1 MATLRQIA
9 KDPRK
14 ALADLEKELGVRPGD
29 LVREMDHFAQET
41 GDWTEHIPYGLAA
54 EYYDSPKAQAQFQS
68 HVDGCGYCQRLLET
82 VHPSDVQAEDF
93 AKAAVRAQ
101 PNRKHALGSSWITK
115 SWITKF
121 AVASVLVLAIA
132 AIAAPRFV
140 RKREVIAQVLN
151 ERPTLAQELRTQPTT
166 LVRLE
171 KSDNPVERYEA
182 ARVYFAADKPE
193 LAWQQIGQGLQ
204 LAGLT
209 PGTAQRIT
217 SAANVPS
224 EESAATLAGAAQ
236 RLHALQTKL
245 DAARQGRKDPSIYLE
260 RAEVEAK
267 LGLNADALK
276 SIQQYLEATN
286 VDPKILAD
294 FSKTALAKSPK
305 LLAGTTEPTQ

>member
-101 PNRKHALGSSWITK
+101 PNRKHALGSLWTS
-115 SWITKF
+115 KF

-132 AIAAPRFV
+132 AIAAPTFV
-140 RKREVIAQVLN
+140 RKREVITQVLN

-209 PGTAQRIT
+209 PGSAQRIT

-294 FSKTALAKSPK
+294 FAKTALAKSPK

>member
-101 PNRKHALGSSWITK
+101 PNRKHALGSSWT
-115 SWITKF
+115 TKF